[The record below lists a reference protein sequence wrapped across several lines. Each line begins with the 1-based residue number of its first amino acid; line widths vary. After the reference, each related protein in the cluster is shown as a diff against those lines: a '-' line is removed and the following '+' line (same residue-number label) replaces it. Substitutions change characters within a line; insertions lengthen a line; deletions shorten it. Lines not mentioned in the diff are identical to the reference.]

1 MEKLRNT
8 IMAIWLMAAGGVAV
22 QAASPADTISAERA
36 FIEMPMKNL
45 DILTQSMRMD
55 MVDYY
60 HVDSIYQVRNAM
72 EGLSHLDTVSPDYLK
87 VEITPVS
94 SMEFKVTPSGNRDIV
109 MCIYTIG
116 DEVQAHDSELTFFD
130 SAMRELPV
138 SKYIKMPRLSDFFNC
153 PDKAAREKVA
163 ELVPFPTIEF
173 EATPGADTLKAHLTV
188 GQFMTRED
196 YDAIKTWQ
204 LPELTYR
211 WNGRKYV
218 LQKDSKSGKIN
229 HLDETLAQL
238 TE

>member
-1 MEKLRNT
+1 M
-8 IMAIWLMAAGGVAV
+8 MAAGLLS
-22 QAASPADTISAERA
+22 ASGSPQMMAQTPPDTISAERA
-36 FIEMPMKNL
+36 FLEMPMKNL

-72 EGLSHLDTVSPDYLK
+72 EGLSRIDTVSPDYLK

-94 SMEFKVTPSGNRDIV
+94 TMEFKVTPAGSRDIV

-116 DEVQAHDSELTFFD
+116 DDVQAHDSELTFFD
-130 SAMRELPV
+130 SSMKEL
-138 SKYIKMPRLSDFFNC
+138 SAAKYIRMPRLSDFFVC

-173 EATPGADTLKAHLTV
+173 EASPDSDTLTARLTV

-196 YDAIKTWQ
+196 YDSIKDWQ
-204 LPELTYR
+204 RPELTYR

-218 LQKDSKSGKIN
+218 LQKPDPLGT
-229 HLDETLAQL
+229 ETLVAWSPAM
-238 TE
+238 E